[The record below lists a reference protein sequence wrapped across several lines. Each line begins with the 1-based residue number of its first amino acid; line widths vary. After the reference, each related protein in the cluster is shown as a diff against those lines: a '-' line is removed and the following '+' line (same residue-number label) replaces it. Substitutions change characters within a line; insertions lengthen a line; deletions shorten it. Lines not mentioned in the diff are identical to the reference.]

1 MYKLVDPETEGV
13 HPLRLKLSD
22 DDMYDII
29 EGIQENKDWMTL
41 EELEA
46 ATDYLFDYVV
56 AQKQTVPGTTV
67 LQ

>member
-1 MYKLVDPETEGV
+1 MRYIDPEVDGI
-13 HPLRLKLSD
+13 HPLRLELSD
-22 DDMYDII
+22 DDMYDIM

-46 ATDYLFDYVV
+46 ATDYLFDFIV
-56 AQKQTVPGTTV
+56 AEKQTHPGITT